1 MHTIGPNGT
10 YIDYFQGVSSSTDG
24 LLNSF
29 GIRVRDG
36 SCLAVVKNGNG
47 QAAACGKEF
56 RIPVQLEMLPSHLSM
71 IVDDH
76 VLNYP
81 ASDLIDV
88 LTGRKS
94 FQQALESSTK
104 READTEPQALRSKY
118 SNKQEST

>member
-1 MHTIGPNGT
+1 MHIVGPNRT

-36 SCLAVVKNGNG
+36 SCLVVVKNGDG
-47 QAAACGKEF
+47 EAAASGKEF
-56 RIPVQLEMLPSHLSM
+56 RIPVELEMLPSHLGM

-76 VLNYP
+76 VLSYP

-104 READTEPQALRSKY
+104 READTELQALRSKY